1 MFCRLNIILI
11 FSYMSCENIAF
22 VKMVSN
28 PFVYFEY
35 TALKHAY

>member
-1 MFCRLNIILI
+1 
-11 FSYMSCENIAF
+11 MSCENIAF

-35 TALKHAY
+35 TALKHAYWGCFRSQI